1 MRKTILTAALL
12 CAFLGTQ
19 AQEYYEKHVAFPAGA
34 TTAQKIDMASRLVP
48 TPQQLAWQQME
59 FTCFLHFGI
68 NTFTGREWGDGKEDP
83 AIFNP
88 TELDCEQWVRAL
100 KEGGFKMAIITAKH
114 HDGFCLWPTRTTK
127 HSVAS
132 SPWKNGKGDVVQEL
146 RKACDKY
153 GLKFGVYLSPWDRN
167 AECYG
172 QGEAYNKFFIEQLT
186 ELLTNY
192 GEVHEVWFDGANGEG
207 PNGKKQEYDWD
218 AILKTIR
225 RLQPKAVTAIM
236 GDDVRWVGNE
246 GGLGRTTEWSATAL
260 MPNSYPGS
268 DEVYKRLGINAMSK
282 DLGSRELVSKASD
295 LFWYPSEVDVSIRP
309 GWFYHPEEDDKVKTV
324 DQLTD
329 LYYRSV
335 GHNATLLL
343 NFPVDRNG
351 LIHPTDSLNAVSF
364 HQRVQK
370 ELADNLLSSAKVS
383 ASDERGGQ
391 FKVRAVTDGKYDTY
405 WATNDGVTTADLTFT
420 FSQPTKMNR
429 VMIQEYIPLGQ
440 RVKSFVVEY
449 KKGDQWLSVK
459 CNEET
464 TTVGYKRLLRFEMI
478 ETEELRIR
486 FTDARACLCINEV
499 GAYYAPDATEN
510 YTPATSELKSFP
522 FTILGV
528 DMEEAKKCSD
538 KDDQTTA
545 LISGKEIMIDLGENR
560 TIHSFYYLPDQS
572 EYSKGLISSYEL
584 SAGITE
590 EAMQVVAQGEFSN
603 IRNNPILQNMYFSP
617 VEARYFK
624 LKATRMVDESDSLG
638 IAEIGCR

>member
-1 MRKTILTAALL
+1 MKEGRSDSRIFQHTFFRMNKLTTL
-12 CAFLGTQ
+12 FLGTVLSSSMLPGWT
-19 AQEYYEKHVAFPAGA
+19 AAPPKPYGA
-34 TTAQKIDMASRLVP
+34 VP
-48 TPQQLAWQQME
+48 TPAQINWQRME
-59 FTCFLHFGI
+59 FYGFIHFGL
-68 NTFTGREWGDGKEDP
+68 NTFTGREWGYGDEDP
-83 AIFNP
+83 KIFNP
-88 TELDCEQWVRAL
+88 TDFNASDIVSTF
-100 KEGGFKMAIITAKH
+100 KKGGMKGMIYTAKH
-114 HDGFCLWPTRTTK
+114 HDGFCAWPTKSTDHNITK
-127 HSVAS
+127 
-132 SPWKNGKGDVVQEL
+132 SPWKNGKGDVVREFAL
-146 RKACDKY
+146 ACKKH
-153 GLKFGVYLSPWDRN
+153 GIKFGTYLSPWDRN
-167 AECYG
+167 NADYG
-172 QGEAYNKFFIEQLT
+172 KDGYLDVYYKQIR

-192 GEVHEVWFDGANGEG
+192 GPVFEIWFDGANGG
-207 PNGKKQEYDWD
+207 DGWYGGAKDARTIDRKTYYDYPRAYKMID
-218 AILKTIR
+218 E
-225 RLQPKAVTAIM
+225 LQPQAVIFSD
-236 GDDVRWVGNE
+236 GGPGCRWVGNE
-246 GGLGRTTEWSATAL
+246 NGFAGATNWSFLRAGEV
-260 MPNSYPGS
+260 YPG
-268 DEVYKRLGINAMSK
+268 YPKY
-282 DLGSRELVSKASD
+282 RELQYGHADGNQWVAA
-295 LFWYPSEVDVSIRP
+295 ECDVSIRP

-364 HQRVQK
+364 HLRVQK

-538 KDDQTTA
+538 KDDQTAA